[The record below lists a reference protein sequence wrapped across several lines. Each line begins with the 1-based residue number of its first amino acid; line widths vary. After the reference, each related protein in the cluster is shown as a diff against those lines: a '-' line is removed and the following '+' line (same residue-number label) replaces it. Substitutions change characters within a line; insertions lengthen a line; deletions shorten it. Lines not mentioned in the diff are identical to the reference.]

1 MPIRTFAMQTPT
13 TPTPAPSELPQTPGT
28 PVAVAQVPVE
38 MLQIQA
44 AALVRQ
50 LAGLEVQGQYLDHQS
65 EADGISQAARAQI
78 DANRANIDVQIA
90 QARADLENV
99 RGQIAARAH
108 VPMSRISENGQI
120 EIQQPRR
127 PPSEPDPEMV
137 VGLTFALLMVI
148 AIPISIAYARRIWRG
163 KPQLSMPKVD
173 EIAPRLDRIEQA
185 MDAIAIEVERVSEGQ
200 RFVTKIL
207 AERPQAMVT
216 PASAKM
222 PGDDAIPAAAPL
234 LALGAGPIEPIRKA
248 ERQAVRQSMHTPH

>member
-1 MPIRTFAMQTPT
+1 MPIRTSVMQNPTP
-13 TPTPAPSELPQTPGT
+13 PTPAPRELPQTPGT
-28 PVAVAQVPVE
+28 PVAVAQIPVE

-50 LAGLEVQGQYLDHQS
+50 LAGLEVQSQYLDHQS
-65 EADGISQAARAQI
+65 EADGISQAAKAQI
-78 DANRANIDVQIA
+78 DANHANVDVQIA

-120 EIQQPRR
+120 QMQQPPR
-127 PPSEPDPEMV
+127 PHSQPDPDMV
-137 VGLTFALLMVI
+137 VGLSFALLI
-148 AIPISIAYARRIWRG
+148 AIGIPISIAYARRIWRG
-163 KPQLSMPKVD
+163 KPQLSMSKAD

-207 AERPQAMVT
+207 AERPQAMA
-216 PASAKM
+216 PAAVKAAV
-222 PGDDAIPAAAPL
+222 DDAIPAASPI

>member
-1 MPIRTFAMQTPT
+1 MPIRTFAMQNPT
-13 TPTPAPSELPQTPGT
+13 TPPVPPELPQTPGT

-50 LAGLEVQGQYLDHQS
+50 LAGLEVQGQYLEHQS

-78 DANRANIDVQIA
+78 DANRANVDVQIA

-108 VPMSRISENGQI
+108 VPMSRISENGQV
-120 EIQQPRR
+120 EIQPPPRQH
-127 PPSEPDPEMV
+127 SDPDPEMV

-163 KPQLSMPKVD
+163 KPQLSMPKAD

-207 AERPQAMVT
+207 AERPQSMAT
-216 PASAKM
+216 PAART
-222 PGDDAIPAAAPL
+222 PGDDAIPAAAPM

-248 ERQAVRQSMHTPH
+248 ERQSVRQSMHTPH